1 METKY
6 LDLIEQNREE
16 MIRTLQELIAIKS
29 VVEPAAEGMPFGSGV
44 QAAFEYMLTKAKA
57 DGFDTENTDNYGGHI
72 EFGGY
77 LLDEQGE
84 MVGTSDEVMGIL
96 CHLDVVPEGKDWD
109 HEPYGGELVEDKI
122 YGRGAIDDK
131 GPAVAAYYAMKALK
145 DAGVVPEKKVRL
157 VLGLDEETGWKGMEY
172 YLKHVKHP
180 DFGFSPDGEFPAING
195 EMGMLIFDLAKK
207 IGKSAAN
214 AKGISLR
221 SMTGGNAPNMVADH
235 ARAVIKADSYEDVK
249 EKAAEFRKDTGYQI
263 NTKGVGKNLEIT
275 VQGISAH
282 GARPNKGLNAISVLM
297 KFFDEINLE
306 NDDVRDFIDF
316 YNTYIG
322 FDLTGESIGCG
333 FEDEP
338 SGKLIFNVGMVKIDD
353 ESASITVNIRY
364 PVTMNDE
371 QVFDAILPV
380 VNQYDLGIVKRDH
393 KKPIYIDKDDPMI
406 RTLMEV
412 YKKHTGDVNS
422 EPLVI
427 GGGTYARAV
436 KNTVAFG
443 ADFPGEPE
451 LAHQK
456 NEHISIEKLI
466 KCAKIF
472 ADAIFELAGGQ
483 LPVES
488 GENETGGAEAG
499 GEKE

>member
-6 LDLIEQNREE
+6 LDLIEQNQEE
-16 MIRTLQELIAIKS
+16 MIKTLQGLIAIKS
-29 VVEPAAEGMPFGSGV
+29 VVEPAQEDMPFGPGV
-44 QAAFEYMLTKAKA
+44 QAAFEYMMAKAKE
-57 DGFDTENTDNYGGHI
+57 DGFDTENADNYGGHI

-84 MVGTSDEVMGIL
+84 ISGTSDEIMGIL

-109 HEPYGGELVEDKI
+109 YEPYGGELADGKI

-131 GPAVAAYYAMKALK
+131 GPAVAVYYAMKALK

-157 VLGLDEETGWKGMEY
+157 VLGLDEETSWTGMKY
-172 YLKHVKHP
+172 YLKHVKNP

-195 EMGMLIFDLAKK
+195 EMGILIFDLAKK

-214 AKGISLR
+214 AKGVSLR

-235 ARAVIKADSYEDVK
+235 ARAVIKADSYDEIK
-249 EKAAEFRKDTGYQI
+249 EKAAEFRKETGYQI

-275 VQGISAH
+275 AQGISSH
-282 GARPNKGLNAISVLM
+282 GANPGKGLNAISVLM
-297 KFFDEINLE
+297 KFFGEIALE

-322 FDLTGESIGCG
+322 FDLNGVSMGCG
-333 FEDEP
+333 FEDEH
-338 SGKLIFNVGMVKIDD
+338 SGKLIFNVGMVNIDD

-364 PVTMNDE
+364 PVTMNDD
-371 QVFDAILPV
+371 QVFDAMLPV
-380 VNQYDLGIVKRDH
+380 VNRYNLGIVKKDH
-393 KKPIYIDKDDPMI
+393 KGPIYIDKDDPMI

-412 YKKHTGDVNS
+412 YKKHTGDVSS

-451 LAHQK
+451 IAHQK
-456 NEHISIEKLI
+456 NEHISVEKLI

-472 ADAIFELAGGQ
+472 ADAIFELAVGQ

-488 GENETGGAEAG
+488 GESVTMETKA
-499 GEKE
+499 

>member
-1 METKY
+1 MEAKY
-6 LDLIEQNREE
+6 LELIEEYREE
-16 MIRTLQELIAIKS
+16 MIKTLQELIAIKS
-29 VVEPAAEGMPFGSGV
+29 VTAEPLGDAPFGAAV
-44 QAAFEYMLTKAKA
+44 QETFEYMLKKAKA
-57 DGFDTENTDNYGGHI
+57 EGFDTENIDNYGGHI
-72 EFGGY
+72 DFGGY
-77 LLDEQGE
+77 LLDEEGE
-84 MVGTSDEVMGIL
+84 MIGTSDEIMGIL

-109 HEPYGGELVEDKI
+109 HDPFGGELVDDKI

-131 GPAVAAYYAMKALK
+131 GPTVAAYYAMKALK

-157 VLGLDEETGWKGMEY
+157 ILGLDEETGWKGMDY
-172 YLKHVKHP
+172 YLKRVKHP

-195 EMGMLIFDLAKK
+195 EMGLLIFDLAKK
-207 IGKSAAN
+207 IGKSSAN
-214 AKGISLR
+214 AKGVALR

-235 ARAVIKADSYEDVK
+235 ARAVIKADSYDAIK
-249 EKAAEFRKDTGYQI
+249 EKISEFRKSTGYQI
-263 NTKGVGKNLEIT
+263 NAKGIGKNLEIT
-275 VQGISAH
+275 TQGISAH
-282 GARPNKGLNAISVLM
+282 GARPGKGLNAISIMM
-297 KFFDEINLE
+297 KFFDEIDLE
-306 NDDVRDFIDF
+306 NEDARDFIDF
-316 YNTYIG
+316 YNNHIG
-322 FDLTGESIGCG
+322 FNLSGELLGCG

-338 SGKLIFNVGMVKIDD
+338 SGKLIFNVGMVNIDD
-353 ESASITVNIRY
+353 ESASVTINIRY

-371 QVFDAILPV
+371 QVYDSILPV
-380 VNQYDLGIVKRDH
+380 INKYNLGIIKKEH
-393 KKPIYIDKDDPMI
+393 KLPIYISKDDEMI

-456 NEHISIEKLI
+456 NEYITVTKLI
-466 KCAKIF
+466 KCARIF

-483 LPVES
+483 LPGES
-488 GENETGGAEAG
+488 SEE
-499 GEKE
+499 